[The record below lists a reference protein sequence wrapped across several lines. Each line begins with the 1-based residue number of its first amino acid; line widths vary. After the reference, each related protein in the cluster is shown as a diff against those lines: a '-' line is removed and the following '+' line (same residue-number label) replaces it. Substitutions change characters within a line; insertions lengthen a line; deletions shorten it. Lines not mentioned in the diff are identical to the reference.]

1 MTDLSSIDSLK
12 THYEK
17 HGQSHVFDMIDIND
31 KSILEYLKKLSVEK
45 LSEELERAQ
54 QWTKVNNP
62 PLPLSK
68 SFKFDASKSSEMK
81 SKINNVGEK
90 AIKYGKVGA
99 VIMSGG
105 QGTRLGFDG
114 PKGMYNFGLL
124 SSKSIFQIHIERLLR
139 ISQLVNQNTTNQDNI
154 TTNLVPVYIMTSHL
168 NDTQIRDYF
177 ESNNYFG
184 YDKTSI
190 YFFQQELKPCL
201 SLDGKLI
208 VENKNCISQAP
219 DGNGGIYIALE
230 RSGALADM
238 KSRGVEH
245 LHVYGVDNVL
255 TRAADPLF
263 IGLCIHE
270 NAQVG
275 KKVVWRA
282 HKSEK
287 VGVTVEID
295 GKMEIL
301 EYSEIPSD
309 LADAEDDSGKL
320 KYGAANICNH
330 YLSVEFIEEIL
341 PKLNNV
347 YHVCKKKIPY
357 FDNVT
362 NTTIKPEAVNG
373 YKFELFIFDIFP
385 FATRWTVMEVDRV
398 DEFAPIKNAPGSA
411 SDGPEHAVAMLN
423 TQWKKWLSNHNATI
437 SDKGDGIIEISP
449 LKSYAGENLE
459 EYQDQEIK
467 SGVILA

>member
-1 MTDLSSIDSLK
+1 MSELSSFESLK
-12 THYEK
+12 SRYQNY
-17 HGQSHVFDMIDIND
+17 GQSHIFDMIDIKD
-31 KSILEYLKKLSVEK
+31 ESLLEFLNKLSVEN
-45 LSEELERAQ
+45 LSEELEKAQ
-54 QWTKVNNP
+54 QWMQIRNP

-68 SFKFDASKSSEMK
+68 SFKCDTSSSEIQT
-81 SKINNVGEK
+81 KIKNLGEK
-90 AIKYGKVGA
+90 AIKEGKIGA

-139 ISQLVNQNTTNQDNI
+139 ISQLANQDDITNTTA
-154 TTNLVPVYIMTSHL
+154 TTNLIPVYIMTSHL
-168 NDTQIRDYF
+168 NDIQIKDYF

-184 YDKTSI
+184 YNKTSI
-190 YFFQQELKPCL
+190 YFFKQELKPCL

-219 DGNGGIYIALE
+219 DGNGGLYIALE

-255 TRAADPLF
+255 TKSADPMF
-263 IGLCIHE
+263 IGLCIYE
-270 NAQVG
+270 KAQVG
-275 KKVVWRA
+275 NKVVWRA

-287 VGVTVEID
+287 VGVTVETD
-295 GKMEIL
+295 GKIEVL

-309 LADAEDDSGKL
+309 LADAEDDNGKL
-320 KYGAANICNH
+320 IYGAANICNH
-330 YLSVEFIEEIL
+330 YLSVEFVEEVI
-341 PKLNNV
+341 PILNNV

-357 FDNVT
+357 YDSNT
-362 NTTIKPEAVNG
+362 NETIKPDNVNG
-373 YKFELFIFDIFP
+373 YKFELFIFDVFP
-385 FATRWTVMEVDRV
+385 LATRWTVMEVNRE

-411 SDGPEHAVAMLN
+411 SDAPEHAVAMMN
-423 TQWKKWLSNHNATI
+423 TQWKKWLSTYNANVNE
-437 SDKGDGIIEISP
+437 KGNGLIEISP
-449 LKSYAGENLE
+449 LKSYEGENLV
-459 EYQDQEIK
+459 EYKNQQIE
-467 SGVILA
+467 SGVILE